1 MQATANLILSGLL
14 GALGFACGDGS
25 IEPTSGPELL
35 ATPVEAL
42 IEALR
47 SSGATVEP
55 NSVATLPFLAVS
67 GVRLSV
73 DAEQVEAYTF
83 ATAEE
88 AARAASGV
96 SADGSQATGNGIATN
111 ILWVASPHF
120 FLESRLIVLY
130 VGDVPELLQLLELIL
145 GPQFAGA

>member
-1 MQATANLILSGLL
+1 MRGAGKAFLLGLL
-14 GALGFACGDGS
+14 GALWFACGDGGG
-25 IEPTSGPELL
+25 EPSLSPRFSSS
-35 ATPVEAL
+35 PVEAL
-42 IEALR
+42 IEDLR
-47 SSGATVEP
+47 NSGATVEP
-55 NSVATLPFLAVS
+55 SGVATLPFFAMS

-73 DAEQVEAYTF
+73 DGEQIEAYTF

-88 AARAASGV
+88 AARAAPGV
-96 SADGSQATGNGIATN
+96 SADGSQATGNGIAAN

-130 VGDVPELLQLLELIL
+130 VGDVPELLQLLEATL

>member
-1 MQATANLILSGLL
+1 MRSAGKAFLLGLL
-14 GALGFACGDGS
+14 GAWFACGEGS
-25 IEPTSGPELL
+25 IDPPLSPDFS
-35 ATPVEAL
+35 ASPVEAL
-42 IEALR
+42 IEDLR
-47 SSGATVEP
+47 TSNATVEP
-55 NSVATLPFLAVS
+55 SGVATLPFFAVS

-73 DAEQVEAYTF
+73 DGEQIEAYTF

-96 SADGSQATGNGIATN
+96 SADGSEGTGNGIAAN
-111 ILWVASPHF
+111 ILWVAPPHF

-130 VGDVPELLQLLELIL
+130 VGDVPEVLELLEVTL